1 MLLITIGLTVL
12 VHIAVF
18 LIRNRW
24 DYWVWCV
31 VYFIGE
37 QRTCVCNHLFC
48 MFKLTTLYPL
58 LATYFVVSIGVLPVF
73 YFILPLYSFY
83 HMDDFS
89 WGTTRQVGQSQTLT
103 RQRAVRNLVI
113 DQSDSEKSRYEEIE
127 FTNELELDDDLK
139 DMFARVRVRQ

>member
-1 MLLITIGLTVL
+1 
-12 VHIAVF
+12 
-18 LIRNRW
+18 
-24 DYWVWCV
+24 VWCV